1 MPFTRQLGRIQEHPH
16 TGESVAFSHHPL
28 TFHPPPLLLTS
39 KINKRQVQ
47 QFSETLRLLNSAKK
61 IKSAHLFTL
70 LFLTRSPAKKHSTGF
85 QTPHACTSTCTSN
98 ACKKL
103 LKKKR
108 RCQIKSLKRTQHKLA
123 DPLSSFLLCFLHPV
137 LSSQIFR
144 SYHEPLLQAT

>member
-28 TFHPPPLLLTS
+28 TFHPPLLLTS

-61 IKSAHLFTL
+61 FKSAHLSPL
-70 LFLTRSPAKKHSTGF
+70 LFLPRSPAKKHSTGF

-103 LKKKR
+103 FKK

-123 DPLSSFLLCFLHPV
+123 DPLFSFLLCFLHPV
-137 LSSQIFR
+137 LSSQIF
-144 SYHEPLLQAT
+144 SSHKPLLQAT

>member
-28 TFHPPPLLLTS
+28 TFHPPPPPPDLKNKQKTGAAVQRNAAAPELCKNFLSLHTFSPSSSSHGVLPKSTPPAS
-39 KINKRQVQ
+39 KRHMLALV
-47 QFSETLRLLNSAKK
+47 
-61 IKSAHLFTL
+61 
-70 LFLTRSPAKKHSTGF
+70 
-85 QTPHACTSTCTSN
+85 HALAMHARN
-98 ACKKL
+98 Y
-103 LKKKR
+103 KKR

-144 SYHEPLLQAT
+144 SSHKPLLQAT